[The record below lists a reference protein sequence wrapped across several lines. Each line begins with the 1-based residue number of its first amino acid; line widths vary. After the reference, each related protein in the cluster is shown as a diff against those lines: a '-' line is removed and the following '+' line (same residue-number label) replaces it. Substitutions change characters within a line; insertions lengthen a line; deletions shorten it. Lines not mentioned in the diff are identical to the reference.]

1 MRLGSKIFLSSALVI
16 VVLTGVG
23 FVSLRAVGRLVS
35 VNREIATRTVPAV
48 RLTASSREAIPPLVR
63 LEARAVMLGD
73 ARYATAWT
81 ERAERLAQ
89 DLQSLAEYV
98 QSEQETLHLR
108 RASAAFKG
116 YRRIVA
122 DEQALLRR
130 GDTARAVRLS
140 DSDARSRAEEVQA
153 NLDGLMAATHT
164 RILAAQT
171 EAGRLEAR
179 TWTAV
184 LVALGAAVCLALLGT
199 AVIARRMTRS
209 LGRLSS
215 ATAEVAA
222 GAFREPIAVEG
233 RDEIG
238 ALATSF
244 NRMTSQLGRQFSA
257 LTMRGEISIALN
269 RNQKLEEILQR
280 SAELLVQHLDLALAC
295 VWTLNR
301 DDKTL
306 ELQASAGTSIRL
318 EETHRRV
325 ILGRS
330 AIGLIAEERRPH
342 ATDSLLED
350 PRVNDKAWA
359 EREGLVAFVGHPLIV
374 EDRLVG
380 VAAAFARAPID
391 GVALSGFASAAGE
404 IAQCIE
410 RKRVEQVLHGSEE
423 QIRQLQKIE
432 AVGRLAGG
440 LAHDFNNL
448 LTVITGHSQLLLR
461 RLPLGDPL
469 CSGLDVIE
477 RTAACAARLTMQLL
491 AFSRKQILAP
501 VVLDLNDVVPDMA
514 EMLQRLIGEDISLMF
529 RPAPRLGR
537 MAVDSGQ
544 LEQVIVNLVVNA
556 RDAMPNGGQISVETA
571 NVEVSEHSARGHV
584 GAGPGS
590 YVMLVVSDTGTGM
603 DAETQARIFEP
614 FFTTKELG
622 KGTGLGLATV
632 YGIVRQSG
640 GNIWV
645 ESEPGKGST
654 FRIYFPRVAGVPE
667 QVVEAVSPLPARGS
681 ETILVVED
689 QNEVRAL
696 VQRILEDC
704 GYVVLSA
711 GEIADAVRIV
721 ERHSGPIHLLLTDMV
736 MPQMNG
742 AVLAERL
749 VSLRPDMAVLYMS
762 GYTDCAIGNHG
773 RFIQKPFAPDAL
785 ARKVR
790 GVLDSRTGS
799 ERDVRILPDVLH
811 EAGSPP
817 PDQGERQGEPGRQQF
832 GRYPRCVGDSPVEP
846 PGVGGQVVL
855 APGGRLR
862 RSGARAANPASSAP
876 AARPSTSRSSST
888 PTAASS
894 ARSVTTGSRLPSP
907 PRTRESQKKK

>member
-1 MRLGSKIFLSSALVI
+1 MRLGSKIFLTAALVI

-23 FVSLRAVGRLVS
+23 FLSLRAVGRLVS

-48 RLTASSREAIPPLVR
+48 RLTASARESIPPLVR
-63 LEARAVMLGD
+63 LEARAVVLGD

-81 ERAERLAQ
+81 ERAARITQ

-108 RASAAFKG
+108 RASGAFKA

-122 DEQALLRR
+122 EERTLLQR
-130 GDTARAVRLS
+130 GDRARAVRLS
-140 DSDARSRAEEVQA
+140 DTDARTRAEEVQE
-153 NLDGLMAATHT
+153 NLDGLMAATYT
-164 RILAAQT
+164 RILAAQA

-199 AVIARRMTRS
+199 AVVARRMTRS

-222 GAFREPIAVEG
+222 GAFRAPIAVEG

-244 NRMTSQLGRQFSA
+244 NRMASQLGRQFSA
-257 LTMRGEISIALN
+257 LTMRGEISVALN
-269 RNQKLEEILQR
+269 RDQKLEEILQS

-295 VWTLNR
+295 VWTLNG

-306 ELQASAGTSIRL
+306 ELQASAGTSTRL
-318 EETHRRV
+318 DEAHRRV
-325 ILGRS
+325 ILGQS

-350 PRVNDKAWA
+350 PSMSDKAWA

-410 RKRVEQVLHGSEE
+410 RKRVERALQGSEE
-423 QIRQLQKIE
+423 QVRQLQKIE

-477 RTAACAARLTMQLL
+477 RTAARAARLTMQLL

-501 VVLDLNDVVPDMA
+501 VVLDLNDVVPGMA
-514 EMLQRLIGEDISLMF
+514 EMLQRLIGEDINLLF
-529 RPAPRLGR
+529 RPGPRLGR
-537 MAVDSGQ
+537 VAVDPGQ

-556 RDAMPNGGQISVETA
+556 RDAMPTGGHISLETA
-571 NVEVSEHSARGHV
+571 NVEVSEDSAHGHV

-603 DAETQARIFEP
+603 DAKTQSRIFEP
-614 FFTTKELG
+614 FFTTKEPG

-640 GNIWV
+640 GHISV
-645 ESEPGKGST
+645 ETEPGKGST
-654 FRIYFPRVAGVPE
+654 FRIYLPRVEGVRE
-667 QVVEAVSPLPARGS
+667 QAAEVVSLVPARGS

-696 VQRILEDC
+696 VQKILEDY

-711 GEIADAVRIV
+711 GEIADAFRIV
-721 ERHSGPIHLLLTDMV
+721 ERHSGPLHLLLTDMV

-742 AVLAERL
+742 ALLAERL
-749 VSLRPDMAVLYMS
+749 VALRPEMAVLYMS
-762 GYTDCAIGNHG
+762 GYTDYAIVNHG
-773 RFIQKPFAPDAL
+773 RFIHKPFAPDAL

-790 GVLDSRTGS
+790 GVLDSKTGS
-799 ERDVRILPDVLH
+799 ERDARMPPDVLH
-811 EAGSPP
+811 QTGSP
-817 PDQGERQGEPGRQQF
+817 
-832 GRYPRCVGDSPVEP
+832 
-846 PGVGGQVVL
+846 
-855 APGGRLR
+855 R
-862 RSGARAANPASSAP
+862 R
-876 AARPSTSRSSST
+876 
-888 PTAASS
+888 
-894 ARSVTTGSRLPSP
+894 
-907 PRTRESQKKK
+907 